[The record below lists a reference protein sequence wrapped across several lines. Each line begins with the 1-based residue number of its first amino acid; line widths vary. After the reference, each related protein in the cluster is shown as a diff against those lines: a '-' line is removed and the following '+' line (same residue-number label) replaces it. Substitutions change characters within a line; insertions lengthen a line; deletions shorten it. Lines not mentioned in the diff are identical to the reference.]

1 MANRKTWMRL
11 LAACVAVFVL
21 SMCVVMTTITGNGT
35 VNATPV
41 SFVTDEGVL
50 LEGTLYIPKGVNR
63 DNPAPGV
70 MVAPGGNTP
79 HTFYYSYELEL
90 ARRGYVVLAYDY
102 YGTVGSGMT
111 AGGNSGADAAMK
123 YLTGL
128 SFVDVNKLA
137 TIGHSNGGFQ
147 ARAGILGE
155 YAKDAAQR
163 AVIYVGTGVSGTP
176 EEMANINV
184 CGIWANWDEAGQG
197 MMWDTVHKDKLN
209 YPGITTLTGTTNETF
224 EVGKIY
230 GDFAAGNARVLY
242 NPTSFHSASNLA
254 PSTVTNIINFLDSS
268 FGRTSAIPAN
278 QHIYLWHELAVT
290 VAALALCV
298 MIFPVGMMLAE
309 SPFFAATKKEV
320 PAAIGNA
327 KDWKFWVFLLAPG
340 VISALLV
347 KNSIMQG
354 QTLMGKAPRLFNI
367 QSTDGF
373 IWWFFLSCLVSI
385 AFIVVRK
392 LIDKEFD
399 VKGLLANYKTA
410 PVALLKA
417 ILLGLGAVAVPY
429 CFGLIG
435 ERLTGGWYARLFQT
449 YMVTIDSTRWYEFP
463 VYFLMFFVL
472 FAVFAGIQTH
482 GLRLKK
488 GNGKADYWIMLI
500 ANALPAVL
508 FCGYVFGKLVFTG
521 YTAING
527 REMSRA
533 NGAMLGMLIL
543 YFVIAAVV
551 NKFYKK
557 TANVYVVAAINAAFV
572 TWLSINTQQFIV

>member
-1 MANRKTWMRL
+1 MAKRKTWMRL
-11 LAACVAVFVL
+11 FAACVAVFVL

-35 VNATPV
+35 VDAHPV

-50 LEGTLYIPKGVNR
+50 LDGTLYVPKGVNA
-63 DNPAPGV
+63 DNKAPGV

-111 AGGNSGADAAMK
+111 TAGSSGALAAMK

-128 SFVDVNKLA
+128 SFVDGNKLA
-137 TIGHSNGGFQ
+137 TTGHSNGGGQ
-147 ARAGILGE
+147 AKAGILSE

-163 AVIYVGTGVSGTP
+163 AVIYIGCGVAGTA
-176 EEMANINV
+176 EELAGINV

-197 MMWDTVHKDKLN
+197 MMWDTIHKDALR
-209 YPGITTLTGTTNETF
+209 YPGITDLTGTTNETF

-230 GDFAAGNARVLY
+230 GDFADGSARVLY
-242 NPTSFHSASNLA
+242 NPTSFHSLSNLA
-254 PSTVTNIINFLDSS
+254 PSTVTNIINFLDNT
-268 FGRTSAIPAN
+268 FGRTSAIPATE
-278 QHIYLWHELAVT
+278 HIYLWHELAVT
-290 VAALALCV
+290 LAALALCV
-298 MIFPVGMMLAE
+298 MIFPVGMLLAD
-309 SPFFAATKKEV
+309 SPFFSSVKKEITA
-320 PAAIGNA
+320 PIGNA
-327 KDWKFWVFLLAPG
+327 GDWKFWVFLLLPG

-373 IWWFFLSCLVSI
+373 IWWFFLSCLVSV

-399 VKGLLANYKTA
+399 LKGLLASFKTT
-410 PVALLKA
+410 PCNLFKA
-417 ILLGLGAVAVPY
+417 IILGLGAVGVPY
-429 CFGLIG
+429 LFGMIG

-449 YMVTIDSTRWYEFP
+449 YMVSIDATRWYEFP

-488 GNGKADYWIMLI
+488 GNGKADYWIMLL

-508 FCGYVFGKLVFTG
+508 FVGYVFGKLVFTG

-557 TANVYVVAAINAAFV
+557 TGNVYVVAAVNAAFV

>member
-1 MANRKTWMRL
+1 MAKKQTWMKL
-11 LAACVAVFVL
+11 FALCVAVFVL
-21 SMCVVMTTITGNGT
+21 CMCVVQTTITGNGT
-35 VNATPV
+35 VNAFPV

-50 LEGTLYIPKGVNR
+50 LDATLYVPKNVNAE
-63 DNPAPGV
+63 NKAPGV

-111 AGGNSGADAAMK
+111 TAGNSGALAAMK

-128 SFVDVNKLA
+128 SFVDTDKLA

-147 ARAGILGE
+147 CYAGIVSE

-163 AVIYVGTGVSGTP
+163 AVIYIGTGVNGSP
-176 EEMANINV
+176 EEMANVNV
-184 CGIWANWDEAGQG
+184 AGIWGKYDEAGQG
-197 MMWDTVHKDKLN
+197 MMWDTVHADKLN

-230 GDFAAGNARVLY
+230 GSFEEGNARVLY
-242 NPTSFHSASNLA
+242 RPVSFHSLSNLA
-254 PSTVTNIINFLDSS
+254 PSTVTNIVTFLDGS
-268 FGRTSAIPAN
+268 FGRQSAIPAE

-298 MIFPVGMMLAE
+298 MMFPVGMLLVD
-309 SPFFAATKKEV
+309 SPYFAAIKKPVAEGT
-320 PAAIGNA
+320 ANA
-327 KDWKFWVFLLAPG
+327 KDWKFWLFLLAPG
-340 VISALLV
+340 CISALLV
-347 KNSIMQG
+347 KNAIMQG

-392 LIDKEFD
+392 FIDKEFD
-399 VKGLLANYKTA
+399 LKGLLASFKTT
-410 PVALLKA
+410 PCNLFKA
-417 ILLGLGAVAVPY
+417 IILGLGVVAVPY

-449 YMVTIDSTRWYEFP
+449 YMVSIDATRWYEFP
-463 VYFLMFFVL
+463 VYFVMFFVL
-472 FAVFAGIQTH
+472 FAIFAGIQTN
-482 GLRLKK
+482 GLRLKGGK
-488 GNGKADYWIMLI
+488 GNYWVTLV

-508 FCGYVFGKLVFTG
+508 FVGYVFGKLILTG

-533 NGAMLGMLIL
+533 NGAMLGMVIL

-551 NKFYKK
+551 DKFYKK
-557 TANVYVVAAINAAFV
+557 SGNIYLVAAINAGFI

>member
-1 MANRKTWMRL
+1 MAKKQTWMKL
-11 LAACVAVFVL
+11 FAVCVAVFVL
-21 SMCVVMTTITGNGT
+21 SMCVVQTTITGNGT
-35 VNATPV
+35 VNAFPV

-50 LEGTLYIPKGVNR
+50 LEGTLYVPKDVNAE
-63 DNPAPGV
+63 NKAPGV

-111 AGGNSGADAAMK
+111 AAGNSGAIAGMK

-128 SFVDVNKLA
+128 SFVDTDKLA

-147 ARAGILGE
+147 CYAGIVSE

-163 AVIYVGTGVSGTP
+163 AVIYIGTGVNGTP
-176 EEMANINV
+176 EEMANVNV
-184 CGIWANWDEAGQG
+184 AAIWGKYDEAGQG
-197 MMWDTVHKDKLN
+197 MMWDTVHADKLN

-230 GDFAAGNARVLY
+230 GSFEEGNARVLY
-242 NPTSFHSASNLA
+242 NPVSFHSLSNLA
-254 PSTVTNIINFLDSS
+254 PSTVTNIVTFLDGS
-268 FGRTSAIPAN
+268 FGRESAIPAE

-290 VAALALCV
+290 LAALALCV
-298 MIFPVGMMLAE
+298 MIFPVGMLLAD
-309 SPFFAATKKEV
+309 SPFFATIKKPV
-320 PAAIGNA
+320 AAGTGNA
-327 KDWKFWVFLLAPG
+327 KDWKFWLFLLAPG
-340 VISALLV
+340 AISALLV
-347 KNSIMQG
+347 KNAIMAG

-392 LIDKEFD
+392 FIDKDFD
-399 VKGLLANYKTA
+399 LKGLLNNFKTT
-410 PVALLKA
+410 PCNLCKA
-417 ILLGLGAVAVPY
+417 IILGLGAVAVPY
-429 CFGLIG
+429 LFGVIG

-449 YMVTIDSTRWYEFP
+449 YMVSIDCTRWYEFP

-472 FAVFAGIQTH
+472 FAIFAGIQTN
-482 GLRLKK
+482 GLRLKGGK
-488 GNGKADYWIMLI
+488 GDYWTMLI

-508 FCGYVFGKLVFTG
+508 FVGYVFGKLVLTG

-533 NGAMLGMLIL
+533 NGAMLGMVIL

-551 NKFYKK
+551 EKFYKK
-557 TANVYVVAAINAAFV
+557 TGNVYLVAAINAGFI